1 MQQEKNVPFS
11 SYPFPF
17 IQTKEDMN
25 GVDRLDDV
33 FLRLEAIQKNITYE
47 KIAQCE
53 TALEQLEGE
62 LTAFINGDRSL
73 TVEEYKHE

>member
-1 MQQEKNVPFS
+1 MQQEKNMPFN

-17 IQTKEDMN
+17 IQTKQDMN
-25 GVDRLDDV
+25 GAERLDDV
-33 FLRLEAIQKNITYE
+33 FLRLEDIQKNITYE

-53 TALEQLEGE
+53 TALERLEGE

-73 TVEEYKHE
+73 TVEEHKHE